1 MPGCPHDLRQ
11 FWCDAKAMEQ
21 QAIERLKELFTQ
33 PVWNDYYPIGPW
45 TMRHGGRVVR
55 GAAVGEL
62 ACGVL
67 AC

>member
-1 MPGCPHDLRQ
+1 
-11 FWCDAKAMEQ
+11 MEQ

>member
-1 MPGCPHDLRQ
+1 
-11 FWCDAKAMEQ
+11 MEQ
-21 QAIERLKELFTQ
+21 QAIERLKELIAQ
-33 PVWNDYYPIGPW
+33 EVRSDYYPIGPW

>member
-1 MPGCPHDLRQ
+1 
-11 FWCDAKAMEQ
+11 MEQ
-21 QAIERLKELFTQ
+21 QAIERLKELIAQ
-33 PVWNDYYPIGPW
+33 EVRSDYYPIGPQA
-45 TMRHGGRVVR
+45 MRYGGRVVR

>member
-1 MPGCPHDLRQ
+1 
-11 FWCDAKAMEQ
+11 MEQ

-33 PVWNDYYPIGPW
+33 PVWNDYYPIGPQA
-45 TMRHGGRVVR
+45 MRHGGRVVR